1 MSCSPTDTDTSK
13 LKVWKVPL
21 RRGDDYDIDID
32 DESPDLRG
40 SAERYSRSKRFGVF
54 FSQITTMNSAQS
66 FQYPGIPD
74 TNGHAKGSRAGIEH
88 RGSEDVSDHAARTCI
103 PLTPQ

>member
-13 LKVWKVPL
+13 LKAWKVPL

-40 SAERYSRSKRFGVF
+40 SAERYSRSKRFVF
-54 FSQITTMNSAQS
+54 FFPNNHYELGSILPVSGNPRHQWTCQ
-66 FQYPGIPD
+66 GIPRW
-74 TNGHAKGSRAGIEH
+74 H
-88 RGSEDVSDHAARTCI
+88 
-103 PLTPQ
+103 